1 MPNLGELIHDLDE
14 QSKSTCRKFEKC
26 LIKWTKLK
34 LNVVFNSTCIRE
46 NILPKYTNI
55 NLHDEAARDEEFTKD
70 YRMKLVKRQLE
81 NGKRKLMEIE
91 EETKETRRK
100 LEEGVQDLTLRK
112 RIIDQIEQNSERIHQ
127 KNSSYYDEET
137 TVNIW
142 KFVTPTTTPTMLHK
156 PLGQRTFCRRKR
168 ILKFRT

>member
-1 MPNLGELIHDLDE
+1 MYNE
-14 QSKSTCRKFEKC
+14 
-26 LIKWTKLK
+26 
-34 LNVVFNSTCIRE
+34 TCIQE

-81 NGKRKLMEIE
+81 NGKRKLTEIE

-127 KNSSYYDEET
+127 KTQATMMKKLQSIYGSSLRYINLSDRELSADEKEFL
-137 TVNIW
+137 NLGLNCYIYS
-142 KFVTPTTTPTMLHK
+142 KFYSFASFKVYL
-156 PLGQRTFCRRKR
+156 F
-168 ILKFRT
+168 